1 MTDTAK
7 RQAGI
12 LLKYWRF
19 EMTNENLQPN
29 VGQMLRMTG
38 NNTAQFME
46 QVAVHLEKMEAEV
59 VRLTARVYELEAG
72 QDDFK

>member
-1 MTDTAK
+1 
-7 RQAGI
+7 
-12 LLKYWRF
+12 
-19 EMTNENLQPN
+19 MTNENLQPN

-46 QVAVHLEKMEAEV
+46 QVAVHLEKMEAEI
-59 VRLTARVYELEAG
+59 VRLTARVIELEAA

>member
-1 MTDTAK
+1 MTDTANK
-7 RQAGI
+7 QAGI

>member
-1 MTDTAK
+1 
-7 RQAGI
+7 
-12 LLKYWRF
+12 
-19 EMTNENLQPN
+19 MTNENLQPN